1 MCKLGMSDR
10 ICPSGR
16 LIAAEDSEVRF
27 DLLVNAFS
35 FSICLWM
42 VGGGE

>member
-1 MCKLGMSDR
+1 MCELGVSDG

-16 LIAAEDSEVRF
+16 LIAAEDLEVCF
-27 DLLVNAFS
+27 NLLVNAFS